1 MTMHRPA
8 CHSQHMTRNQ
18 KVKPRD
24 ESRKKMRPYPRES
37 LHTLLRR
44 MGTDGKF
51 PLNEWPLAKTVRG
64 KQPDGALLRPRKA
77 SQERVR
83 FILEFSYGRDLQR
96 PKYRRIPAQAADAGG
111 RSDSLH
117 MRNRDVRQLYSRR
130 NGGRRPL

>member
-51 PLNEWPLAKTVRG
+51 PLNEWPLAKTARG
-64 KQPDGALLRPRKA
+64 KRAWVAHPRVVGKHHRSEFA
-77 SQERVR
+77 S
-83 FILEFSYGRDLQR
+83 FSNSPYGRNLQR
-96 PKYRRIPAQAADAGG
+96 PKYR
-111 RSDSLH
+111 
-117 MRNRDVRQLYSRR
+117 
-130 NGGRRPL
+130 